1 MKVFRKAEFKMINY
15 DIRSLP
21 VLKTSN
27 TTKFNKNKQQ
37 ISELVF
43 FFQVRSL
50 TNTTKSKIVSTG
62 EISDRAK
69 QFPCSDIL

>member
-21 VLKTSN
+21 VLKSSN

-43 FFQVRSL
+43 FFSSEESNQY
-50 TNTTKSKIVSTG
+50 NQ
-62 EISDRAK
+62 E
-69 QFPCSDIL
+69 